1 MDSELLT
8 AEINAFIKSKNV
20 DDKTKDKMTSRL
32 MQSINFMADLG
43 VGIFD
48 IPNNDQIQQLDDYL
62 HTLIQ
67 PRGKHK
73 GQNFSESVIRDW
85 KNLTEKFYYRN
96 SNSSAPKTTTEP
108 QISIPEFEAA
118 PVPVGK
124 PNSPEFSH
132 TVSEVFTAD
141 NNNIPKGEHYM
152 TDTQTNYAENSALT
166 AEAVQTSQ
174 PQTTSPVKEI
184 RKAGRPES
192 TGRSEKFTL
201 YMTPELWKKIQM
213 LADLDEVK
221 ITDLMNYALEYYCEK
236 EREEDLA
243 FLDSLE
249 RQKQERRQQKSRG

>member
-132 TVSEVFTAD
+132 TVRENTTAD
-141 NNNIPKGEHYM
+141 KDKISKGEPNM
-152 TDTQTNYAENSALT
+152 TDNQIIPAEN
-166 AEAVQTSQ
+166 
-174 PQTTSPVKEI
+174 
-184 RKAGRPES
+184 
-192 TGRSEKFTL
+192 
-201 YMTPELWKKIQM
+201 M
-213 LADLDEVK
+213 
-221 ITDLMNYALEYYCEK
+221 
-236 EREEDLA
+236 
-243 FLDSLE
+243 
-249 RQKQERRQQKSRG
+249 

>member
-8 AEINAFIKSKNV
+8 AEINTFIKSKNV
-20 DDKTKDKMTSRL
+20 NDKTKDKMTSRL

-73 GQNFSESVIRDW
+73 GQNFSESVITDW
-85 KNLTEKFYYRN
+85 KNLTKKFYDRN
-96 SNSSAPKTTTEP
+96 GKPFVPKTATEP
-108 QISIPEFEAA
+108 QITIPEFEAA
-118 PVPVGK
+118 PVHEGK
-124 PNSPEFSH
+124 QNSPEFSH

-152 TDTQTNYAENSALT
+152 TDNQTIT

-174 PQTTSPVKEI
+174 PQTSSPVKEI